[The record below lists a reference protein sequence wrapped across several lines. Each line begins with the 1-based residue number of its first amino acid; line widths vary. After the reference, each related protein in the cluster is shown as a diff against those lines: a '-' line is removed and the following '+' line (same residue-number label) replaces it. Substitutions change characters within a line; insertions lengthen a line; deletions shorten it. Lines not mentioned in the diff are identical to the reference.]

1 MVKSNECDISHK
13 ATTIHLRGKQSSPAS
28 DGYVSWPTEAGIW
41 MGNIGTSWFP
51 LRVKLLKEYPEGEAH
66 LPMPLVAQYPQ
77 SETTWPYTFE
87 GCHPVKEW
95 RKPTEEE
102 LAKAKAFYRHN
113 GHALQPF
120 IGW

>member
-1 MVKSNECDISHK
+1 MNNVQK
-13 ATTIHLRGKQSSPAS
+13 AASALVAAGVGEWAKPSPAS

-41 MGNIGTSWFP
+41 MGNIGKSWFP

-77 SETTWPYTFE
+77 SETNWPYTFE

-102 LAKAKAFYRHN
+102 LAKAIVFYR
-113 GHALQPF
+113 
-120 IGW
+120 IDT